1 MSKNDWSVREKDY
14 KDRVYESTRE
24 LNEYDERAKRRH
36 TSK

>member
-24 LNEYDERAKRRH
+24 LNECVRE
-36 TSK
+36 SKEKNE